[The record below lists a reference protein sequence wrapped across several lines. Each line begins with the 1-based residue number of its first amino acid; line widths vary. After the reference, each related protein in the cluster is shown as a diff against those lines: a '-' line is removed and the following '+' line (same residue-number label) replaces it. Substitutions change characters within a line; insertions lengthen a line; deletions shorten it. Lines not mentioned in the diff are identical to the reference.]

1 MRRFIEFVVHYRN
14 YITLAVLVVMSLSLM
29 SFGELSRLG
38 GFRAVVVGSIGW
50 MQSVFAWVPNPVA
63 LQSENTA
70 LRELNLQLSIE
81 SARYRQAMVENSTL
95 RKMLALSEQTDY
107 TMIAADVVG
116 KTTAELRNFAT
127 INRGTAQGIH
137 IGMPCV
143 TDAGLVGVIVGTSD
157 NYSVIR
163 LLENRDTRI
172 AARVHRSSVDGVIHW
187 QGDAYLSL
195 KDVPKN
201 ADVKVG
207 DLVVSSRFSTRFPA
221 NIVIGKVAEVKDV
234 ENSLFQRI
242 LVRPTADA
250 ATLSQVFVVN
260 WQPNME
266 LMSLEDQTL
275 QRVAAGRR
283 K

>member
-1 MRRFIEFVVHYRN
+1 MRRLIEFVVHYRN

-95 RKMLALSEQTDY
+95 RNMLALSEQTDY
-107 TMIAADVVG
+107 TMVAADVVG

-260 WQPNME
+260 WQPNTE

-275 QRVAAGRR
+275 QRVAAGRT